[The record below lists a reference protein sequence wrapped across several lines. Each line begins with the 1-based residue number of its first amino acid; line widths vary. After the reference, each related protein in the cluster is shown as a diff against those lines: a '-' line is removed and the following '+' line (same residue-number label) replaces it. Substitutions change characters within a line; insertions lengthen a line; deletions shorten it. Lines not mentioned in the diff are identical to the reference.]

1 MIHSIKELYR
11 VEGSTKLL
19 TPEAADILRPKY
31 KIYKALSKQHNG
43 DAVTVYDVD
52 GTKTIYMFGEK
63 TWFDTQE
70 ELNEYR
76 AQYRAEMDMLK
87 KRRQVLNA
95 IIAELDKMSTDELQ
109 IILEDMVGVE

>member
-1 MIHSIKELYR
+1 MIHSITELYK
-11 VEGSTKLL
+11 VQGTSALITK
-19 TPEAADILRPKY
+19 EASEIIKRPT
-31 KIYKALSKQHNG
+31 YKAQYKTHPK

-76 AQYRAEMDMLK
+76 AAYQKEQEA
-87 KRRQVLNA
+87 KRERNKVKNA
-95 IIAELDKMSTDELQ
+95 IIAELDKMSIEQLKTT
-109 IILEDMVGVE
+109 LEDIVGVV